1 MILLLATNNEHKKHE
16 MELICRPHDI
26 RLPGDFGIQFSHDET
41 GTTFIENSL
50 GKAQTLAA
58 IIRQADSP
66 ATRSITA
73 FVADDSGLCVDAL
86 DGAPGVYTA
95 RFGIQEFGRQPKQE
109 EQNRLLLDRLEHE
122 TDRAAHYTC
131 VMSAVT
137 PGGTVITVEEHW
149 HGTIAQSISDGT
161 GGFGY
166 DPLFIPEGMSVS
178 AADITT
184 FEKHAV
190 SHRGKATR
198 RLLAALQEAVVLK
211 QDL

>member
-26 RLPGDFGIQFSHDET
+26 RLPGDLGFLFSHDEI
-41 GTTFIENSL
+41 GITFLENSL
-50 GKAQTLAA
+50 GKAHALAA

-66 ATRSITA
+66 PTLSIA
-73 FVADDSGLCVDAL
+73 AVIADDSGLCVDAL
-86 DGAPGVYTA
+86 GGAPGVYTA
-95 RFGIQEFGRQPKQE
+95 RFGREEFGRQPKQE
-109 EQNRLLLDRLEHE
+109 EQNQLLLERLEHE
-122 TDRAAHYTC
+122 TNRAAHYTC

-137 PGGTVITVEEHW
+137 PGGTVITVEEQW
-149 HGTIAQSISDGT
+149 HGTIAQSISAGT

-178 AADITT
+178 AADISTIQ
-184 FEKHAV
+184 KHAI

-198 RLLAALQEAVVLK
+198 RLLAALQEAVILK